1 VTARRAI
8 ARQARA
14 IETSAHDDLET
25 DDDVVRAM
33 QDELAEAEEKLEVY
47 RSDASL
53 ARTLEADVLHTETT
67 LATLSQRIAARR
79 AEIAEESWA
88 SKTFAGLREIPIVS
102 RDRTFVSVGKEDL
115 SRIAPRLAAEIPKKS
130 HLWADW
136 TVWNFRRRPVHRA
149 NAMPAEALRR
159 AQALLAYFERLEVW
173 HAVGMADPWLVGSVR
188 LPSTRERFY
197 ILYDW
202 GTEMTADRQDLR

>member
-1 VTARRAI
+1 MEPRAT
-8 ARQARA
+8 
-14 IETSAHDDLET
+14 ETSAHDDWET

-33 QDELAEAEEKLEVY
+33 QDELHEAEEKLEVY

-53 ARTLEADVLHTETT
+53 AQTLDTDVLHTETT

-102 RDRTFVSVGKEDL
+102 QDRTFVSVRKEDL

-159 AQALLAYFERLEVW
+159 GQGLLPYFERLGVL
-173 HAVGMADPWLVGSVR
+173 HPGGL
-188 LPSTRERFY
+188 
-197 ILYDW
+197 
-202 GTEMTADRQDLR
+202 